1 LSWSLQLERL
11 VSVQGRR
18 ADRQHAYRPTL
29 VFDDLGDRHICH
41 VHTLVEHTFG
51 RSEARALPALVREP
65 DYGDAEILTSAQIA
79 ELFAVTSRTVR
90 RWTDVGT
97 LPSFRTIGGQ
107 RRFRWGEIR
116 RVVA

>member
-51 RSEARALPALVREP
+51 YDPKPERFPRSSVN
-65 DYGDAEILTSAQIA
+65 
-79 ELFAVTSRTVR
+79 RT
-90 RWTDVGT
+90 TAT
-97 LPSFRTIGGQ
+97 LRS
-107 RRFRWGEIR
+107 
-116 RVVA
+116 